1 MIDFITT
8 ATRLVDRGYSVIPI
22 LPGEK
27 RPGEFKGNQWIGMNQ
42 WQRFCDKTATKF
54 QLDIWAK
61 WPSPSICLA
70 LGRASNVTAIDFDYG
85 SPEVRAALEACLPPS
100 PVKKMGAKGYTSMYR
115 GFAVASKKYLLDG
128 VSVIE
133 VLAHGKQTVLPPSIH
148 PEGMQYKWLTPD
160 TLEDFTASELPELPH
175 DIHDRIAKALE
186 PFLPKVE
193 PLTTGGPN
201 VSRLTSGGPSVSQ
214 GDNDSFWRAIN
225 DNALL
230 NLDSWVLRLI
240 PDAKRGANRGYRAV
254 AHWRDGDGANIGITP
269 DGIRDFARDVGMTA
283 IDLVMAVTGAT
294 VDGATTWLQDA
305 LGMRQEA
312 IFDAKVFEPPPA
324 KVAPVAP
331 WKKAEPVAAP
341 FKRKSVSLEPRGAV
355 GKLTQYINETSIRPQ
370 PILALAAALCA
381 IGTLAGRKYRSPS
394 NLRTNL
400 YAISLADSGAGKNHS
415 RQIIDRIFSDFLGAE
430 KKIGG
435 SKIASGSGLLSAL
448 HRSPSIL
455 FQIDEFGMFLGAML
469 DKRGPKHLIEIMS
482 HMTELFTSSNL
493 TYHGIE
499 YADQRDRPRQEI
511 VQPCLSV
518 YGTTVPNHF
527 WKALESSNAVDGSLA
542 RFLVFESEENYPDDQ
557 NAPEKDPPAD
567 LIDLLTRI
575 NAGIGGIAS
584 MLDGGHTPELMH
596 ASYDDAATKMIKD
609 QKLDTTKKLRA
620 LEGTPFTSFWA
631 RRDELTIKVAMIH
644 AIGCDPE
651 NPIINTYDVEFAR
664 FIVDRSIN
672 QLVDGV
678 ERYVSDNAAENFSKR
693 VIEIVRKAGGSI
705 DKSRL
710 YKQTLFLGRD
720 RDTTLKALLGSEDLI
735 EVIKETGGRPKT
747 IYRLKDTAPF

>member
-1 MIDFITT
+1 MTDFITT
-8 ATRLVDRGYSVIPI
+8 ATRLVERGYSVIPI
-22 LPGEK
+22 MPGEK

-42 WQRFCDKTATKF
+42 WQRFCDKAPTKF

-100 PVKKMGAKGYTSMYR
+100 PVKKMGAKGYTAMYR
-115 GFAVASKKYLLDG
+115 GFAVLSKKYLLDG

-133 VLAHGKQTVLPPSIH
+133 VLAQGKQTVLPPSIH
-148 PEGMQYKWLTPD
+148 PEGMSYHWLTPD
-160 TLEDFTASELPELPH
+160 TLEDLTASELPELPH

-186 PFLPKVE
+186 PFQSKVE
-193 PLTTGGPN
+193 KQAVNGKAIQA
-201 VSRLTSGGPSVSQ
+201 SVQ
-214 GDNDSFWRAIN
+214 GDNDSFWRDIN
-225 DNALL
+225 DTALL
-230 NLDSWVLRLI
+230 NLDNWVPRLI

-269 DGIRDFARDVGMTA
+269 DGIRDFARDAGMTA
-283 IDLVMAVTGAT
+283 IDLVIAVTGAT
-294 VDGATTWLQDA
+294 LDGATAWLQDA

-312 IFDAKVFEPPPA
+312 VFDAKVFEPPPA

-331 WKKAEPVAAP
+331 WKKAESVAAP
-341 FKRKSVSLEPRGAV
+341 FKRKSGSLEPKGAV

-400 YAISLADSGAGKNHS
+400 FAISLADSGAGKNHS
-415 RQIIDRIFSDFLGAE
+415 RQIVDRLFSDFLGAE

-493 TYHGIE
+493 TYHGIG

-518 YGTTVPNHF
+518 YGTTVPSHF

-557 NAPEKDPPAD
+557 NAPEKDPPVD
-567 LIDLLTRI
+567 LVDLLARI
-575 NAGIGGIAS
+575 NEGIGGIAS
-584 MLDGGHTPELMH
+584 ALDGSHTPELMH
-596 ASYDDAATKMIKD
+596 VSYDDAATKMIKD
-609 QKLDTTKKLRA
+609 MKLDTTKKLRA

-664 FIVDRSIN
+664 AIVDRSIN

-693 VIEIVRKAGGSI
+693 VIEIVRKAGGSMQASVLCR
-705 DKSRL
+705 KT
-710 YKQTLFLGRD
+710 QFLGRD
-720 RDTTLKALLGSEDLI
+720 RDAVMKGLIAAEVLI
-735 EVIKETGGRPKT
+735 EVIAAATGASGRPKVT
-747 IYRLKDTAPF
+747 YRLKDAVPF

>member
-1 MIDFITT
+1 MTDFITT
-8 ATRLVDRGYSVIPI
+8 ATRLVERGYSVIPI
-22 LPGEK
+22 MPGEK

-42 WQRFCDKTATKF
+42 WQRFCDKAPTKF

-100 PVKKMGAKGYTSMYR
+100 PVKKMGAKGYTAMYR
-115 GFAVASKKYLLDG
+115 GFAVVSKKYLLDG

-133 VLAHGKQTVLPPSIH
+133 VLAQGKQTVLPPSIH
-148 PEGMQYKWLTPD
+148 PEGMSYHWLTPD
-160 TLEDFTASELPELPH
+160 TLESLTASELPELPH

-193 PLTTGGPN
+193 KQAVNGKAIHT
-201 VSRLTSGGPSVSQ
+201 SQSGG
-214 GDNDSFWRAIN
+214 NDSFWRNIN
-225 DNALL
+225 DTALL

-269 DGIRDFARDVGMTA
+269 DGIQDFAREPGGMTA

-294 VDGATTWLQDA
+294 LDGATAWLQDA

-312 IFDAKVFEPPPA
+312 VFDAKVFEPPPA

-341 FKRKSVSLEPRGAV
+341 CKRKAGSLEPRGAV

-400 YAISLADSGAGKNHS
+400 FAISLADSGAGKNHS
-415 RQIIDRIFSDFLGAE
+415 RQIIDRLFSDFLGAE

-518 YGTTVPNHF
+518 YGTTVPATSGRL
-527 WKALESSNAVDGSLA
+527 WKAA
-542 RFLVFESEENYPDDQ
+542 
-557 NAPEKDPPAD
+557 
-567 LIDLLTRI
+567 TR
-575 NAGIGGIAS
+575 
-584 MLDGGHTPELMH
+584 
-596 ASYDDAATKMIKD
+596 
-609 QKLDTTKKLRA
+609 
-620 LEGTPFTSFWA
+620 
-631 RRDELTIKVAMIH
+631 
-644 AIGCDPE
+644 
-651 NPIINTYDVEFAR
+651 
-664 FIVDRSIN
+664 
-672 QLVDGV
+672 
-678 ERYVSDNAAENFSKR
+678 
-693 VIEIVRKAGGSI
+693 
-705 DKSRL
+705 
-710 YKQTLFLGRD
+710 
-720 RDTTLKALLGSEDLI
+720 
-735 EVIKETGGRPKT
+735 
-747 IYRLKDTAPF
+747 

>member
-1 MIDFITT
+1 MTDFITT
-8 ATRLVDRGYSVIPI
+8 ATRLVERGYSVIPI
-22 LPGEK
+22 MPGEK

-42 WQRFCDKTATKF
+42 WQRFCDKAPTKF

-100 PVKKMGAKGYTSMYR
+100 PVKKMGAKGYTAMYR
-115 GFAVASKKYLLDG
+115 GFAVLSKKYLLDG

-133 VLAHGKQTVLPPSIH
+133 VLAQGKQTVLPPSIH
-148 PEGMQYKWLTPD
+148 PEGMSYHWLTPD
-160 TLEDFTASELPELPH
+160 TLEDLTASELPELPH

-186 PFLPKVE
+186 PFQSKVE
-193 PLTTGGPN
+193 KQAVNGKAIQA
-201 VSRLTSGGPSVSQ
+201 SVQ
-214 GDNDSFWRAIN
+214 GDNDSFWRDIN
-225 DNALL
+225 DTALL
-230 NLDSWVLRLI
+230 NLDNWVPRLI

-269 DGIRDFARDVGMTA
+269 DGIRDFARDAGMTA
-283 IDLVMAVTGAT
+283 IDLVIAVTGAT
-294 VDGATTWLQDA
+294 LDGATAWLQDA

-312 IFDAKVFEPPPA
+312 VFDAKVFEPPPA

-331 WKKAEPVAAP
+331 WKKAESVAAP
-341 FKRKSVSLEPRGAV
+341 FKRKSGSLEPKGAV

-400 YAISLADSGAGKNHS
+400 FAISLADSGAGKNHS
-415 RQIIDRIFSDFLGAE
+415 RQIVDRLFSDFLGAE

-518 YGTTVPNHF
+518 YGTTVPSHF

-557 NAPEKDPPAD
+557 NAQEKDPPVD
-567 LIDLLTRI
+567 LVDLLARI
-575 NAGIGGIAS
+575 NEGIGGIAS
-584 MLDGGHTPELMH
+584 ALDGSHTPELMH
-596 ASYDDAATKMIKD
+596 VSYDDAATKMIKD
-609 QKLDTTKKLRA
+609 MKLDTTKKLRA

-664 FIVDRSIN
+664 AIVDRSIN

-693 VIEIVRKAGGSI
+693 VIEIVRKAGGSMQASVLCR
-705 DKSRL
+705 KT
-710 YKQTLFLGRD
+710 QFLGRD
-720 RDTTLKALLGSEDLI
+720 RDAVMKGLIAAEVLI
-735 EVIKETGGRPKT
+735 EVIAAATGASGRPKVT
-747 IYRLKDTAPF
+747 YRLKDAVPF

>member
-193 PLTTGGPN
+193 KQAVNGKAIHI
-201 VSRLTSGGPSVSQ
+201 SEPS
-214 GDNDSFWRAIN
+214 DNDSFWRAIN

-324 KVAPVAP
+324 KVAPVPP
-331 WKKAEPVAAP
+331 WKKVEPVAAP
-341 FKRKSVSLEPRGAV
+341 FKRKSVSMEPRGAV

-596 ASYDDAATKMIKD
+596 ASYDDAATNMIKD
-609 QKLDTTKKLRA
+609 MKLDTTKKLRA

>member
-1 MIDFITT
+1 MTDFITT
-8 ATRLVDRGYSVIPI
+8 ATRLVERGYSVIPI
-22 LPGEK
+22 MPGEK

-42 WQRFCDKTATKF
+42 WQRFCDKSPTKF

-61 WPSPSICLA
+61 WPEPSICLA

-100 PVKKMGAKGYTSMYR
+100 PVKKMGAKGYTAMYR
-115 GFAVASKKYLLDG
+115 GFAVVSKKYLLDG

-148 PEGMQYKWLTPD
+148 PDGMAYRWTTPD
-160 TLEDFTASELPELPH
+160 TLEDLTASELPELPH

-186 PFLPKVE
+186 PFQSKVE
-193 PLTTGGPN
+193 KEQ
-201 VSRLTSGGPSVSQ
+201 VSVKATHTSEP
-214 GDNDSFWRAIN
+214 GDNDSYWRAIN
-225 DNALL
+225 DTALL
-230 NLDSWVLRLI
+230 NLDSWVPRLI

-294 VDGATTWLQDA
+294 VDGAITWLQDA

-312 IFDAKVFEPPPA
+312 VFDAKVFEPPPA

-331 WKKAEPVAAP
+331 WKKAESVAAP

-400 YAISLADSGAGKNHS
+400 FAISLADSGAGKNHS
-415 RQIIDRIFSDFLGAE
+415 RQIIDRLFSDFLGAE

-518 YGTTVPNHF
+518 YGTTVPSHF

-557 NAPEKDPPAD
+557 NAPEKDPPVD
-567 LIDLLTRI
+567 LVDLLARI
-575 NAGIGGIAS
+575 NEGIGGIAS
-584 MLDGGHTPELMH
+584 ALDGSHTPELMH
-596 ASYDDAATKMIKD
+596 VSYDDAATKMIKD
-609 QKLDTTKKLRA
+609 MKLDTTKKLRA

-651 NPIINTYDVEFAR
+651 NPIMNTYDVEFAR
-664 FIVDRSIN
+664 AIVDRSIN

-720 RDTTLKALLGSEDLI
+720 RDTTLKALMGSEDLI

-747 IYRLKDTAPF
+747 IYRLKDAAPF

>member
-175 DIHDRIAKALE
+175 DIHDRIVKALE

-193 PLTTGGPN
+193 KQAVNGKAIHI
-201 VSRLTSGGPSVSQ
+201 SEPS
-214 GDNDSFWRAIN
+214 DNDSFWRAIN

-324 KVAPVAP
+324 KVAPVPP
-331 WKKAEPVAAP
+331 WKKVEPVAAP
-341 FKRKSVSLEPRGAV
+341 FKRKSVSMEPRGAV
-355 GKLTQYINETSIRPQ
+355 GQLTQYIYETSIRPQ

-609 QKLDTTKKLRA
+609 MKLDTTKKLRA

-664 FIVDRSIN
+664 FNVDRSIN

>member
-1 MIDFITT
+1 
-8 ATRLVDRGYSVIPI
+8 
-22 LPGEK
+22 
-27 RPGEFKGNQWIGMNQ
+27 
-42 WQRFCDKTATKF
+42 
-54 QLDIWAK
+54 
-61 WPSPSICLA
+61 
-70 LGRASNVTAIDFDYG
+70 
-85 SPEVRAALEACLPPS
+85 
-100 PVKKMGAKGYTSMYR
+100 
-115 GFAVASKKYLLDG
+115 
-128 VSVIE
+128 
-133 VLAHGKQTVLPPSIH
+133 
-148 PEGMQYKWLTPD
+148 
-160 TLEDFTASELPELPH
+160 
-175 DIHDRIAKALE
+175 
-186 PFLPKVE
+186 
-193 PLTTGGPN
+193 
-201 VSRLTSGGPSVSQ
+201 
-214 GDNDSFWRAIN
+214 
-225 DNALL
+225 
-230 NLDSWVLRLI
+230 
-240 PDAKRGANRGYRAV
+240 
-254 AHWRDGDGANIGITP
+254 
-269 DGIRDFARDVGMTA
+269 MTA

-324 KVAPVAP
+324 KVAPVPP
-331 WKKAEPVAAP
+331 WKKVEPVAAP
-341 FKRKSVSLEPRGAV
+341 FKRKSVSMEPRGAV

-469 DKRGPKHLIEIMS
+469 DKRGPKHMIEIMS

-609 QKLDTTKKLRA
+609 MKLDTTKKLRA

-747 IYRLKDTAPF
+747 TYRLKDAAPF

>member
-1 MIDFITT
+1 MTDFITT
-8 ATRLVDRGYSVIPI
+8 ATRLVERGYSVIPI
-22 LPGEK
+22 MPGEK

-42 WQRFCDKTATKF
+42 WQRFCDKAPTKF

-61 WPSPSICLA
+61 WPEPSICLA

-100 PVKKMGAKGYTSMYR
+100 PVKKMGAKGYTAMYR
-115 GFAVASKKYLLDG
+115 GFAVLSKKYLLDG

-133 VLAHGKQTVLPPSIH
+133 VLAQGKQTVLPPSIH
-148 PEGMQYKWLTPD
+148 PDGMSYHWLTPD
-160 TLEDFTASELPELPH
+160 TLEDLTASELPELPH

-186 PFLPKVE
+186 PFQSKVE
-193 PLTTGGPN
+193 KQAINGKAIQA
-201 VSRLTSGGPSVSQ
+201 SVQ
-214 GDNDSFWRAIN
+214 GDNDSFWRDIN
-225 DNALL
+225 DTALL
-230 NLDSWVLRLI
+230 NLDNWVPRLI

-269 DGIRDFARDVGMTA
+269 DGIRDFARDAGMTA
-283 IDLVMAVTGAT
+283 IDLVIAVTGAT
-294 VDGATTWLQDA
+294 LDGATAWLQDA

-312 IFDAKVFEPPPA
+312 VFDAKVFEPPPA

-341 FKRKSVSLEPRGAV
+341 FKRKSGSLEPKGAV

-400 YAISLADSGAGKNHS
+400 FAISLADSGAGKNHS
-415 RQIIDRIFSDFLGAE
+415 RQIIDRLFSDFLGAE

-518 YGTTVPNHF
+518 YGTTVPSHF

-557 NAPEKDPPAD
+557 NAPEKDPPVD
-567 LIDLLTRI
+567 LVDLLARI
-575 NAGIGGIAS
+575 NEGIGGIAS
-584 MLDGGHTPELMH
+584 ALDGSHTPELMH
-596 ASYDDAATKMIKD
+596 VSYDDAATKMIKD
-609 QKLDTTKKLRA
+609 MKLDTTKKLRA

-651 NPIINTYDVEFAR
+651 NPIMNTYDVEFAR
-664 FIVDRSIN
+664 AIVDRSIN

-693 VIEIVRKAGGSI
+693 VIEIVRKAGGSMQASVLCR
-705 DKSRL
+705 KT
-710 YKQTLFLGRD
+710 QFLGRD
-720 RDTTLKALLGSEDLI
+720 RDAVMKGLI
-735 EVIKETGGRPKT
+735 AAEVLTEVIAAANGASGRPKVT
-747 IYRLKDTAPF
+747 YRLKDAAPS

>member
-1 MIDFITT
+1 MTDFITT
-8 ATRLVDRGYSVIPI
+8 ATRLVERGYSVIPI
-22 LPGEK
+22 MPGEK

-42 WQRFCDKTATKF
+42 WQRFCDKAPTKF

-100 PVKKMGAKGYTSMYR
+100 PVKKMGAKGYTAMYR
-115 GFAVASKKYLLDG
+115 GFAVVSKKYLLDG

-133 VLAHGKQTVLPPSIH
+133 VLAQGKQTVLPPSIH
-148 PEGMQYKWLTPD
+148 PEGMSYHWLTPD
-160 TLEDFTASELPELPH
+160 TLEDLTASELPELPH

-186 PFLPKVE
+186 PFQSKVE
-193 PLTTGGPN
+193 KQAVNGKAIQTP
-201 VSRLTSGGPSVSQ
+201 VQ
-214 GDNDSFWRAIN
+214 GDNDSFWRDIN
-225 DNALL
+225 DTALL
-230 NLDSWVLRLI
+230 NLDNWVLRLI

-269 DGIRDFARDVGMTA
+269 DGIRDFARDTGMTA
-283 IDLVMAVTGAT
+283 IDLVIAVTGAT
-294 VDGATTWLQDA
+294 LDGATAWLQDA

-312 IFDAKVFEPPPA
+312 VFDAKVFEPPPA

-331 WKKAEPVAAP
+331 WKKAESVAAP
-341 FKRKSVSLEPRGAV
+341 CKRKSGSLEPKGAV

-400 YAISLADSGAGKNHS
+400 FAISLADSGAGKNHS
-415 RQIIDRIFSDFLGAE
+415 RQIIDRLFSDFLGAE

-518 YGTTVPNHF
+518 YGTTVPSHF

-557 NAPEKDPPAD
+557 NAPEKDPPVE
-567 LIDLLTRI
+567 LIDLLARI
-575 NAGIGGIAS
+575 NEGIGGIAS
-584 MLDGGHTPELMH
+584 ALDGSHTPELMH
-596 ASYDDAATKMIKD
+596 VSYDDAATKMIKD
-609 QKLDTTKKLRA
+609 MKLDTTKKLRA

-664 FIVDRSIN
+664 AIVDRSIN

-720 RDTTLKALLGSEDLI
+720 RDTTLKALMGSEDLI

-747 IYRLKDTAPF
+747 IYRLKDAAPF

>member
-1 MIDFITT
+1 M
-8 ATRLVDRGYSVIPI
+8 
-22 LPGEK
+22 PGEK

-42 WQRFCDKTATKF
+42 WQRFCDKSPTKF

-61 WPSPSICLA
+61 WPEPSICLA

-100 PVKKMGAKGYTSMYR
+100 PVKKMGAKGYTAMYR
-115 GFAVASKKYLLDG
+115 GFAVVSKKYLLDG

-148 PEGMQYKWLTPD
+148 PEGMSYHWLTPD
-160 TLEDFTASELPELPH
+160 TLESLTASELPELPH

-186 PFLPKVE
+186 PFQSKLEKQAVNGKAIQTPV
-193 PLTTGGPN
+193 
-201 VSRLTSGGPSVSQ
+201 Q
-214 GDNDSFWRAIN
+214 GDNDSFWRDIN
-225 DNALL
+225 DTALL
-230 NLDSWVLRLI
+230 NLDNWVLRLI

-269 DGIRDFARDVGMTA
+269 DGIRDFARDTGMTA
-283 IDLVMAVTGAT
+283 IDLVIAVTGAT
-294 VDGATTWLQDA
+294 LDGATAWLQDA

-312 IFDAKVFEPPPA
+312 VFDAKVFEPPPA

-331 WKKAEPVAAP
+331 WKKAEPMAAP
-341 FKRKSVSLEPRGAV
+341 FKRKSGSLEPRGAV
-355 GKLTQYINETSIRPQ
+355 GKLTQYINETAIRPQ

-400 YAISLADSGAGKNHS
+400 FAISLADSGAGKNHS
-415 RQIIDRIFSDFLGAE
+415 RQIIDRLFSDFLGAE

-518 YGTTVPNHF
+518 YGTTVPGHF

-557 NAPEKDPPAD
+557 NAPEKDPPVE
-567 LIDLLTRI
+567 LIDLLARI
-575 NAGIGGIAS
+575 NEGIGGIAS
-584 MLDGGHTPELMH
+584 ALDGGHTPELMH
-596 ASYDDAATKMIKD
+596 VSYDDAATKMIKD
-609 QKLDTTKKLRA
+609 MKLDTTKKLRA

-664 FIVDRSIN
+664 AIVDRSIN

-720 RDTTLKALLGSEDLI
+720 RDTTLKALMGSEDLI

-747 IYRLKDTAPF
+747 IYRLKDAALF

>member
-1 MIDFITT
+1 MTDFITT
-8 ATRLVDRGYSVIPI
+8 ATRLIERGYSVIPI
-22 LPGEK
+22 IPGEK
-27 RPGEFKGNQWIGMNQ
+27 RPGEFKNDQWIGMNQ
-42 WQRFCDKTATKF
+42 WQRFCDKSPTKF

-61 WPSPSICLA
+61 WPEPSICLA

-85 SPEVRAALEACLPPS
+85 SPEVRAALEECLPPS
-100 PVKKMGAKGYTSMYR
+100 PVKKMGAKGYTAMYR
-115 GFAVASKKYLLDG
+115 GFAVVSKKYLLDG

-148 PEGMQYKWLTPD
+148 PEGMSYHWLTPD
-160 TLEDFTASELPELPH
+160 TLESLTASELPELPH

-186 PFLPKVE
+186 PFQSKVE
-193 PLTTGGPN
+193 KQAVNGKAIQA
-201 VSRLTSGGPSVSQ
+201 SVQ
-214 GDNDSFWRAIN
+214 GDNDSFWRDIN
-225 DNALL
+225 DTALL
-230 NLDSWVLRLI
+230 NLDNWVPRLI

-269 DGIRDFARDVGMTA
+269 DGIRDFARDAGMTA
-283 IDLVMAVTGAT
+283 IDLVIAVTGAT
-294 VDGATTWLQDA
+294 LDGATAWLQDA

-312 IFDAKVFEPPPA
+312 VFVAKVFEPPPA

-341 FKRKSVSLEPRGAV
+341 CKRKSGSLEPRGAV

-400 YAISLADSGAGKNHS
+400 FAISLADSGAGKNHS
-415 RQIIDRIFSDFLGAE
+415 RQIIDRLFSDFLGAE

-518 YGTTVPNHF
+518 YGTTVPGHF

-557 NAPEKDPPAD
+557 NAPEKDPPVE
-567 LIDLLTRI
+567 LIDLLARI
-575 NAGIGGIAS
+575 NEGIGGIAS
-584 MLDGGHTPELMH
+584 ALDGSHTPELMH
-596 ASYDDAATKMIKD
+596 VSYDDAATKMIKD
-609 QKLDTTKKLRA
+609 MKLDTTKKLRA

-664 FIVDRSIN
+664 AIVDRSIN

-720 RDTTLKALLGSEDLI
+720 RDTTLKALMGSEDLI

-747 IYRLKDTAPF
+747 IYRLKDAAPF

>member
-1 MIDFITT
+1 MTDFITT
-8 ATRLVDRGYSVIPI
+8 ATRLVERGYSVIPI
-22 LPGEK
+22 MPGEK

-42 WQRFCDKTATKF
+42 WQRFCDKSPTKF

-61 WPSPSICLA
+61 WPEPSICLA

-100 PVKKMGAKGYTSMYR
+100 PVKKMGAKGYTAMYR
-115 GFAVASKKYLLDG
+115 GFAVVSKKYLLDG

-148 PEGMQYKWLTPD
+148 PEGMSYHWLTPD
-160 TLEDFTASELPELPH
+160 TLESLTASELPELPH

-186 PFLPKVE
+186 PFQSKVE
-193 PLTTGGPN
+193 KQAVNGKAIQA
-201 VSRLTSGGPSVSQ
+201 SVQ
-214 GDNDSFWRAIN
+214 GDNDSFWRDIN
-225 DNALL
+225 DTALL
-230 NLDSWVLRLI
+230 NLDNWVPRLI

-269 DGIRDFARDVGMTA
+269 DGIRDFARDAGMTA
-283 IDLVMAVTGAT
+283 IDLVIAVTGAT
-294 VDGATTWLQDA
+294 LDGATAWLQDA

-312 IFDAKVFEPPPA
+312 VFDAKVFEPPPA

-341 FKRKSVSLEPRGAV
+341 CKRKAGSLEPRGAV

-400 YAISLADSGAGKNHS
+400 FAISLADSGAGKNHS
-415 RQIIDRIFSDFLGAE
+415 RQIIDRLFSDFLGAE

-518 YGTTVPNHF
+518 YGTTVPGHF

-542 RFLVFESEENYPDDQ
+542 RFLIFESEENYPDDQ
-557 NAPEKDPPAD
+557 NAPEKEPPAE
-567 LIDLLTRI
+567 LVDLLARI
-575 NAGIGGIAS
+575 NEGIGGIAS
-584 MLDGGHTPELMH
+584 ALDGSHTPELMH
-596 ASYDDAATKMIKD
+596 VSYDDAATKMLKEM
-609 QKLDTTKKLRA
+609 KLDTTKKLRA

-651 NPIINTYDVEFAR
+651 NPTINTYDVEFAR
-664 FIVDRSIN
+664 AIVDRSIN

-705 DKSRL
+705 DKSAL
-710 YKQTLFLGRD
+710 YKRTLFLGRD
-720 RDTTLKALLGSEDLI
+720 RDTTLKALLGSEDLV

-747 IYRLKDTAPF
+747 TYRLKDAAPF

>member
-1 MIDFITT
+1 MTDFITT
-8 ATRLVDRGYSVIPI
+8 ATRLIERGYSVIPI
-22 LPGEK
+22 IPGEK
-27 RPGEFKGNQWIGMNQ
+27 RPGEFKNDQWIGMNQ
-42 WQRFCDKTATKF
+42 WQRFCDKSPTKF

-61 WPSPSICLA
+61 WPEPSICLA

-85 SPEVRAALEACLPPS
+85 SPEVRAALEECLPPS
-100 PVKKMGAKGYTSMYR
+100 PVKKMGAKGYTAMYR
-115 GFAVASKKYLLDG
+115 GFAVVSKKYLLDG

-148 PEGMQYKWLTPD
+148 PEGMSYHWLTPD
-160 TLEDFTASELPELPH
+160 TLESLTASELPELPH

-186 PFLPKVE
+186 PFQSKVE
-193 PLTTGGPN
+193 KQAVNGKAIQA
-201 VSRLTSGGPSVSQ
+201 SVQ
-214 GDNDSFWRAIN
+214 GDNDSFWRDIN
-225 DNALL
+225 DTALL

-269 DGIRDFARDVGMTA
+269 DGIRDFARDAGMTA
-283 IDLVMAVTGAT
+283 IDLVIAVTGAT
-294 VDGATTWLQDA
+294 LDGATAWLQDA

-312 IFDAKVFEPPPA
+312 VFDAKVFEPPPA

-341 FKRKSVSLEPRGAV
+341 CKRKSGSLEPRGAV

-400 YAISLADSGAGKNHS
+400 FAISLADSGAGKNHS
-415 RQIIDRIFSDFLGAE
+415 RQIIDRLFSDFLGAE

-518 YGTTVPNHF
+518 YGTTVPGHF

-557 NAPEKDPPAD
+557 NAPEKDPPVE
-567 LIDLLTRI
+567 LIDLLARI
-575 NAGIGGIAS
+575 NEGIGGIAS
-584 MLDGGHTPELMH
+584 ALDGSHTPELMH
-596 ASYDDAATKMIKD
+596 VSYDDAATKMIKD
-609 QKLDTTKKLRA
+609 MKLDTTKKLRA

-664 FIVDRSIN
+664 AIVDRSIN

-720 RDTTLKALLGSEDLI
+720 RDTTLKALMGSEDLI

-747 IYRLKDTAPF
+747 IYRLKDAAPF

>member
-1 MIDFITT
+1 MTDFITT
-8 ATRLVDRGYSVIPI
+8 ATRLVERGYSVIPI
-22 LPGEK
+22 MPGEK

-42 WQRFCDKTATKF
+42 WQRFCDKAPTKF

-100 PVKKMGAKGYTSMYR
+100 PVKKMGAKGYTAMYR
-115 GFAVASKKYLLDG
+115 GFAVVSKKYLLDG

-148 PEGMQYKWLTPD
+148 PEGMSYHWLTPD
-160 TLEDFTASELPELPH
+160 TLESLTASELPELPH

-186 PFLPKVE
+186 PFQSKVE
-193 PLTTGGPN
+193 KQAVNGKAIQA
-201 VSRLTSGGPSVSQ
+201 SVQ
-214 GDNDSFWRAIN
+214 GDNDSFWRDIN
-225 DNALL
+225 DTALL
-230 NLDSWVLRLI
+230 NLDSWVPRLI

-269 DGIRDFARDVGMTA
+269 DGIRDFARDAGMTA
-283 IDLVMAVTGAT
+283 IDLVIAVTGAT
-294 VDGATTWLQDA
+294 LDGATAWLQDA

-312 IFDAKVFEPPPA
+312 VFDAKVFEPPPA

-341 FKRKSVSLEPRGAV
+341 CKRKAGSLEPRGAV

-400 YAISLADSGAGKNHS
+400 FAISLADSGAGKNHS
-415 RQIIDRIFSDFLGAE
+415 RQIIDRLFSDFLGAE

-518 YGTTVPNHF
+518 YGTTVPSHF

-557 NAPEKDPPAD
+557 NAPEKDPPVD
-567 LIDLLTRI
+567 LIDLLARI
-575 NAGIGGIAS
+575 NEGIGGIAS
-584 MLDGGHTPELMH
+584 ALDGSHTPELMH
-596 ASYDDAATKMIKD
+596 VSYDDAATKIIKD
-609 QKLDTTKKLRA
+609 MKLDTTKKLRA

-664 FIVDRSIN
+664 AIVDRSIN

-693 VIEIVRKAGGSI
+693 VIEIVRKAGGSMQASVLCR
-705 DKSRL
+705 KT
-710 YKQTLFLGRD
+710 QFLGRD
-720 RDTTLKALLGSEDLI
+720 RDAVMKGLIAAEVLI
-735 EVIKETGGRPKT
+735 EVIAATTGASGRPKVT
-747 IYRLKDTAPF
+747 YRLKDAAPF

>member
-1 MIDFITT
+1 MTDFITT
-8 ATRLVDRGYSVIPI
+8 ATRLVERGYSAIPI
-22 LPGEK
+22 MPGEK

-42 WQRFCDKTATKF
+42 WQRFCDKAPTKF

-100 PVKKMGAKGYTSMYR
+100 PVKKMGAKGYTAMYR
-115 GFAVASKKYLLDG
+115 GFAVLSKKYLLDG

-133 VLAHGKQTVLPPSIH
+133 VLAQGKQTVLPPSIH
-148 PEGMQYKWLTPD
+148 PEGMSYHWLTPD
-160 TLEDFTASELPELPH
+160 TLEDLTASELPELPH

-186 PFLPKVE
+186 PFQSKVE
-193 PLTTGGPN
+193 KQAVNGKAIQA
-201 VSRLTSGGPSVSQ
+201 SVQ
-214 GDNDSFWRAIN
+214 GDNDSFWRDIN
-225 DNALL
+225 DTALL
-230 NLDSWVLRLI
+230 NLDNWVPRLI

-269 DGIRDFARDVGMTA
+269 DGIRDFARDAGMTA
-283 IDLVMAVTGAT
+283 IDLVIAVTGAT
-294 VDGATTWLQDA
+294 LDGATAWLQDA

-312 IFDAKVFEPPPA
+312 VFDAKVFEPPPA

-331 WKKAEPVAAP
+331 WKKAESVAAP
-341 FKRKSVSLEPRGAV
+341 FKRKSGSLEPKGAV

-400 YAISLADSGAGKNHS
+400 FAISLADSGAGKNHS
-415 RQIIDRIFSDFLGAE
+415 RQIVDRLFSDFLGAE

-518 YGTTVPNHF
+518 YGTTVPSHF

-557 NAPEKDPPAD
+557 NAPEKDPPVD
-567 LIDLLTRI
+567 LVDLLARI
-575 NAGIGGIAS
+575 NEGIGGIAS
-584 MLDGGHTPELMH
+584 ALDGSHTPELMH
-596 ASYDDAATKMIKD
+596 VSYDDAATKMIKD
-609 QKLDTTKKLRA
+609 MKLDTTKKLRA

-664 FIVDRSIN
+664 AIVDRSIN

-693 VIEIVRKAGGSI
+693 VIEIVRKAGGSMQASVLCR
-705 DKSRL
+705 KT
-710 YKQTLFLGRD
+710 QFLGRD
-720 RDTTLKALLGSEDLI
+720 RDAVMKGLIAAEVLI
-735 EVIKETGGRPKT
+735 EVIAAATGASGRPKVT
-747 IYRLKDTAPF
+747 YRLKDAVPF